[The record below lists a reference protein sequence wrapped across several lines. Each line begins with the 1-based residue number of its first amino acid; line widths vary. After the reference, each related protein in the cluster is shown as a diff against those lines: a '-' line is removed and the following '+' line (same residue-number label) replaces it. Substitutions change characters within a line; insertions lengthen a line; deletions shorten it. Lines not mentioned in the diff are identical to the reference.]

1 METNNEYLGFVDDD
15 NWAAE
20 NWVAKAYQGIAS
32 GSRLVAVG
40 SVLMPARQLPS
51 PAWFDNCHSSYGG

>member
-1 METNNEYLGFVDDD
+1 MTIAGL
-15 NWAAE
+15 AE
-20 NWVAKAYQGIAS
+20 NWVAAAYQVIAS
-32 GSRLVAVG
+32 GSRSRLVAVG